1 MYCKPFLKWAGGK
14 YRLLQHILPV
24 LPAGERLVEPF
35 AGAGSV
41 FLNADY
47 PAFLVGDANADVIAL
62 FRHVQD
68 EGEDY
73 MCYCRQFFT
82 QEQNTA
88 ASFYHLRERFNASTD
103 PAERGALLLYLNRH
117 SFNGLIRYNAK
128 GLYNA
133 PFGRHVAPYFP
144 HAELR
149 HAHARCKHRSVT
161 FMAQDFQDT
170 FDLLRKGD
178 VVYADPP
185 YAPLSATASFTA
197 YTDCCFTETH
207 QQALA
212 QRAIQAWQQG
222 YPVLLSNHDT
232 PFTRQLYD
240 EARLYS
246 LFVRRTISCNGHQ
259 RGKAPELL
267 ALYH

>member
-14 YRLLQHILPV
+14 FRLLQHILPI

-35 AGAGSV
+35 AGAGAV

-62 FRHVQD
+62 FQHVQD

-73 MCYCRQFFT
+73 MSYCRQFFT
-82 QEQNTA
+82 QEHNTA
-88 ASFYHLRERFNASTD
+88 TSFYHLRERFNASHD

-117 SFNGLIRYNAK
+117 SFNGLTRYNAR

-133 PFGRHVAPYFP
+133 PFGRHAGPYFP

-161 FMAQDFQDT
+161 FVAQDFHDT
-170 FDLLRKGD
+170 FDLLRTGD

-185 YAPLSATASFTA
+185 YAPLTAATSFTA
-197 YTDCCFTETH
+197 YTHYCFTETH
-207 QQALA
+207 HHALA
-212 QRAIQAWQQG
+212 QRAVQAWRQG
-222 YPVLLSNHDT
+222 CPVLLSNHDT
-232 PFTRQLYD
+232 PFTRQLYN
-240 EARLYS
+240 EAKLYS
-246 LFVRRTISCNGHQ
+246 LFVRRTISCNGHR